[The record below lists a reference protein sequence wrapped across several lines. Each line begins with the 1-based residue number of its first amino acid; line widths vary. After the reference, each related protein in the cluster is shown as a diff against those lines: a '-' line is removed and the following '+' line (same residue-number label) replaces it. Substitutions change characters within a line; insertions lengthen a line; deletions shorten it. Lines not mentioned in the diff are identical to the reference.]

1 MFLDILKIIIISV
14 VEGITEFIP
23 VSSTGHILIVE
34 GLLKTFSNEQFRNSF
49 AFVIQ
54 LGAIMSV
61 VFVYW
66 KRIFPFIGTAE
77 EQKAK
82 WNMWFKI
89 FVAIIPAV
97 FLIFPIV
104 KMQGDKVS
112 LDDLTEKFL
121 YNPLPIAIALIVY
134 GIILIVIENKNK
146 GKKAKINSIGEI
158 SYLSAFGVGVFQCL
172 ASIPGTSRSAA
183 TIIGGM
189 LLGFNRVVATEFSF
203 FLAIP
208 TMLGASAIK
217 LMKSLGNLSTTEVM
231 YLLLGAF
238 ISFVVSLIVIK
249 FFMEY
254 IRNKDFKIFG
264 YYRIILG
271 IVVIILMALHI
282 L

>member
-1 MFLDILKIIIISV
+1 MLLDILKVIIISV
-14 VEGITEFIP
+14 VEGLTEFIP

-34 GLLKTFSNEQFRNSF
+34 ALLKPFSNEEFRNAF
-49 AFVIQ
+49 TFVIQ

-61 VFVYW
+61 VLVYW
-66 KRIFPFIGTAE
+66 KRIFPFIGTKE
-77 EQKAK
+77 EQKEK

-89 FVAIIPAV
+89 FVALIPAV
-97 FLIFPIV
+97 FLIFPIIRV
-104 KMQGDKVS
+104 GNEKMS

-121 YNPLPIAIALIVY
+121 YNPLTIAIALIFY
-134 GIILIVIENKNK
+134 GIILILIEDKNK
-146 GKKAKINSIGEI
+146 GKKSKINSISEI
-158 SYLSAFGVGVFQCL
+158 TYLSAFGVGMFQCL

-208 TMLGASAIK
+208 TMVGASAIK
-217 LMKSLGNLSTTEVM
+217 LIKNIDNLHATEIM

-238 ISFVVSLIVIK
+238 VSFIVSLIVIK
-249 FFMEY
+249 VFMNY
-254 IRNKDFKIFG
+254 IREKDFKIFG
-264 YYRIILG
+264 YYRIVLG
-271 IVVIILMALHI
+271 IVVLLLMMLKV

>member
-1 MFLDILKIIIISV
+1 MLLDILKVIIISV
-14 VEGITEFIP
+14 VEGLTEFIP

-34 GLLKTFSNEQFRNSF
+34 ALLKPFSNEEFRNAF
-49 AFVIQ
+49 TFVIQ

-61 VFVYW
+61 VLVYW
-66 KRIFPFIGTAE
+66 KRIFPFIGTKE
-77 EQKAK
+77 EQKEK

-89 FVAIIPAV
+89 FVALIPAV
-97 FLIFPIV
+97 FLIFPIIRV
-104 KMQGDKVS
+104 GNEKMS

-121 YNPLPIAIALIVY
+121 YNPLTIAIALIFY
-134 GIILIVIENKNK
+134 GIILILIEDKNK
-146 GKKAKINSIGEI
+146 GKKSKINSISEI
-158 SYLSAFGVGVFQCL
+158 TYLSAFGVGMFQCL

-208 TMLGASAIK
+208 TMVGASAIK
-217 LMKSLGNLSTTEVM
+217 LIKNIDNLHATEIM

-238 ISFVVSLIVIK
+238 VSFVVSLIVIK
-249 FFMEY
+249 VFMNY
-254 IRNKDFKIFG
+254 IREKDFKIFG

-271 IVVIILMALHI
+271 IVVLILMMLKV

>member
-1 MFLDILKIIIISV
+1 MLLDILKVIIISV
-14 VEGITEFIP
+14 VEGLTEFIP

-34 GLLKTFSNEQFRNSF
+34 ALLKPFSNEEFRNAF
-49 AFVIQ
+49 TFVIQ

-61 VFVYW
+61 VLVYW
-66 KRIFPFIGTAE
+66 KRIFPFIGTKE
-77 EQKAK
+77 EQKEK

-89 FVAIIPAV
+89 FVALIPAV
-97 FLIFPIV
+97 FLIFPIIRV
-104 KMQGDKVS
+104 GNEKMS

-121 YNPLPIAIALIVY
+121 YNPLTIAIALIFY
-134 GIILIVIENKNK
+134 GIILILIEDKNK
-146 GKKAKINSIGEI
+146 GKKSKINSISEI
-158 SYLSAFGVGVFQCL
+158 TYLSAFGVGVFQCL

>member
-1 MFLDILKIIIISV
+1 MLLDILKIIIISV

-34 GLLKTFSNEQFRNSF
+34 RLLKPFSNEQFRNSF

-66 KRIFPFIGTAE
+66 KRIFTFIGTAE

>member
-1 MFLDILKIIIISV
+1 MLLDILKIIIISV

-23 VSSTGHILIVE
+23 VSSTGHILIIE
-34 GLLKTFSNEQFRNSF
+34 GLLKSFSNEQFRNSF

-282 L
+282 I

>member
-1 MFLDILKIIIISV
+1 MLLDILKVIIISV
-14 VEGITEFIP
+14 VEGLTEFIP

-34 GLLKTFSNEQFRNSF
+34 ALLKPFSNEEFRNAF
-49 AFVIQ
+49 TFVIQ

-61 VFVYW
+61 VLVYW
-66 KRIFPFIGTAE
+66 KRIFPFIGTKE
-77 EQKAK
+77 EQKEK

-89 FVAIIPAV
+89 FVALIPAV
-97 FLIFPIV
+97 FLIFPIIRV
-104 KMQGDKVS
+104 GNEKMS

-121 YNPLPIAIALIVY
+121 YNPLTIAIALIFY
-134 GIILIVIENKNK
+134 GIILILIEDKNK
-146 GKKAKINSIGEI
+146 GKKSKINSISEI
-158 SYLSAFGVGVFQCL
+158 TYLSAFGVGMFQCL

-208 TMLGASAIK
+208 TMVGASAIK
-217 LMKSLGNLSTTEVM
+217 LIKNIDNLHATEIM

-238 ISFVVSLIVIK
+238 VSFVVSLIVIK
-249 FFMEY
+249 VFMNY
-254 IRNKDFKIFG
+254 IREKDFKIFG

-271 IVVIILMALHI
+271 IVVLLLMMLKV

>member
-1 MFLDILKIIIISV
+1 MLLDILKIIIISV

-34 GLLKTFSNEQFRNSF
+34 GLLKPFSNEQFRNSF

-208 TMLGASAIK
+208 TMLGASANK
-217 LMKSLGNLSTTEVM
+217 LMKRLGNLSTTEVM

>member
-1 MFLDILKIIIISV
+1 MAN
-14 VEGITEFIP
+14 T
-23 VSSTGHILIVE
+23 
-34 GLLKTFSNEQFRNSF
+34 
-49 AFVIQ
+49 
-54 LGAIMSV
+54 
-61 VFVYW
+61 
-66 KRIFPFIGTAE
+66 
-77 EQKAK
+77 
-82 WNMWFKI
+82 
-89 FVAIIPAV
+89 
-97 FLIFPIV
+97 
-104 KMQGDKVS
+104 
-112 LDDLTEKFL
+112 
-121 YNPLPIAIALIVY
+121 
-134 GIILIVIENKNK
+134 
-146 GKKAKINSIGEI
+146 
-158 SYLSAFGVGVFQCL
+158 
-172 ASIPGTSRSAA
+172 
-183 TIIGGM
+183 
-189 LLGFNRVVATEFSF
+189 TEFSF